1 MQGST
6 FADMDLGCHF
16 STPSRKPA
24 EHHCKADRKHR
35 TYTSM
40 DPQSLAPLCRVL
52 FQDMQPSSMA
62 AAPPVT
68 TKLLR

>member
-16 STPSRKPA
+16 NTPSRKPS
-24 EHHCKADRKHR
+24 EHHCNANKKNRA
-35 TYTSM
+35 YTSI

-52 FQDMQPSSMA
+52 FQDTQSSSLV
-62 AAPPVT
+62 APPVNT
-68 TKLLR
+68 RLLR